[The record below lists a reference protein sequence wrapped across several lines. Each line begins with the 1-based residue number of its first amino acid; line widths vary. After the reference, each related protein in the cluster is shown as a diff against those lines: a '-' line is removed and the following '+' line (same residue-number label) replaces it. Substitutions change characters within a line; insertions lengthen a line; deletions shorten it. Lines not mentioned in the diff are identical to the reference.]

1 MAKGSNCS
9 INLFFKNI
17 PIINGTLDLLNYG
30 LLPEG
35 AYNNKNFVGDNLEY
49 KIKNKDTDVI
59 FDPQT
64 SGGLLLS
71 LSKEEALKLN
81 IILRENNINSAIIGE
96 VKKFNE
102 KYLYL
107 V

>member
-1 MAKGSNCS
+1 M
-9 INLFFKNI
+9 
-17 PIINGTLDLLNYG
+17 
-30 LLPEG
+30 
-35 AYNNKNFVGDNLEY
+35 
-49 KIKNKDTDVI
+49 I

-102 KYLYL
+102 NYLYL